1 MAVAGGC
8 HRQVIS
14 PFSLSGPSFLMSTP
28 SSGPRMSTPLTR
40 EIQEGLWRWSAAN
53 ALYALTPR
61 FAGLALILIEE
72 EQESMGGNIRR
83 ERFWNIAPFVLPSAC
98 PQRPLAQGLCLFA
111 PDAQALRG
119 CAASSRSIRLGL
131 RPSALAS
138 ATCSC
143 RRGIESSAPS
153 GRSQFNAR

>member
-1 MAVAGGC
+1 MLREGE
-8 HRQVIS
+8 
-14 PFSLSGPSFLMSTP
+14 MSIFEP
-28 SSGPRMSTPLTR
+28 LKPLTR

-61 FAGLALILIEE
+61 FAGLALIPIEE
-72 EQESMGGNIRR
+72 EQESMGGNIRS
-83 ERFWNIAPFVLPSAC
+83 ERFWNIAPFVLPSAR

-119 CAASSRSIRLGL
+119 CAARSRSIRVGL
-131 RPSALAS
+131 RPFALCGAS

-143 RRGIESSAPS
+143 RRGIEAKFDAVSDASIQRAI
-153 GRSQFNAR
+153 N